1 MFQKINIP
9 KKNIVLKDD
18 YYINLLK
25 LKLQEQKK
33 INDKTNLK
41 IKLIYF
47 INSWS

>member
-25 LKLQEQKK
+25 QKRQK
-33 INDKTNLK
+33 QNDKNNIK
-41 IKLIYF
+41 FKLIYF
-47 INSWS
+47 INGWS

>member
-25 LKLQEQKK
+25 LKRQKQ
-33 INDKTNLK
+33 NDKNNIK
-41 IKLIYF
+41 FKLIYF

>member
-25 LKLQEQKK
+25 LKRKNN
-33 INDKTNLK
+33 NDKNNIK

-47 INSWS
+47 INGWSEFR

>member
-25 LKLQEQKK
+25 LKRQKQY
-33 INDKTNLK
+33 DKNNIK

-47 INSWS
+47 INGWS

>member
-25 LKLQEQKK
+25 LKRQKQ
-33 INDKTNLK
+33 NDKNN
-41 IKLIYF
+41 IKF
-47 INSWS
+47 KQ